1 MTTTLAPAPS
11 VAHLDTLLASR
22 PAGDVR
28 LRATGDPRALP
39 ATLELTAYRIV
50 EHLIGALGSR
60 AATVDVTLTFLADAL
75 ELEDADPVAGGAM
88 HPLLTLLAAVA
99 LATASGGALAQ
110 NFMKDKAEVEKLLT
124 GATFIGVYLRTE
136 AAYTLQFG
144 TDGTL
149 TDTTGAKARWWV
161 DDQAR
166 YCREWLDGKLKG
178 NTGCMNLELEDGQV
192 ALYSEGKKVVEGIVT
207 GK

>member
-1 MTTTLAPAPS
+1 MMLKPS
-11 VAHLDTLLASR
+11 RT
-22 PAGDVR
+22 VR
-28 LRATGDPRALP
+28 A
-39 ATLELTAYRIV
+39 
-50 EHLIGALGSR
+50 
-60 AATVDVTLTFLADAL
+60 
-75 ELEDADPVAGGAM
+75 
-88 HPLLTLLAAVA
+88 LLAALA
-99 LATASGGALAQ
+99 LTAASGSALAQ
-110 NFMKDKAEVEKLLT
+110 NFITDKAEVEKLLT

-136 AAYTLQFG
+136 SAYTLKFG

-161 DDQAR
+161 DDHAR

-207 GK
+207 GN

>member
-1 MTTTLAPAPS
+1 MKLKCS
-11 VAHLDTLLASR
+11 NM
-22 PAGDVR
+22 G
-28 LRATGDPRALP
+28 RALV
-39 ATLELTAYRIV
+39 A
-50 EHLIGALGSR
+50 AL
-60 AATVDVTLTFLADAL
+60 AL
-75 ELEDADPVAGGAM
+75 STMAGG
-88 HPLLTLLAAVA
+88 V
-99 LATASGGALAQ
+99 LAQ
-110 NFMKDKAEVEKLLT
+110 NFMTDKAAVEKLLT

-136 AAYTLQFG
+136 SAYTLKFG

-178 NTGCMNLELEDGQV
+178 NTGCMNVEFEDGQV
-192 ALYSEGKKVVEGIVT
+192 ALYSEGKKVVEGVLG

>member
-1 MTTTLAPAPS
+1 MQK
-11 VAHLDTLLASR
+11 
-22 PAGDVR
+22 
-28 LRATGDPRALP
+28 
-39 ATLELTAYRIV
+39 TAR
-50 EHLIGALGSR
+50 
-60 AATVDVTLTFLADAL
+60 
-75 ELEDADPVAGGAM
+75 
-88 HPLLTLLAAVA
+88 TLLAA
-99 LATASGGALAQ
+99 LAFSAASGGALAQ
-110 NFMKDKAEVEKLLT
+110 NFITDKAQVETLLT

-136 AAYTLQFG
+136 SAYTLKFG

-178 NTGCMNLELEDGQV
+178 NTGSMTVELEDGQV

-207 GK
+207 GN